1 MCWNPIV
8 GRRNLYL
15 ISIIG
20 ADCSGRTDALNL
32 EFPQQG
38 FLHQVFLCPVFL
50 FKTSKMY
57 SKLDQVYCAWL
68 IISVVKRDKVNFN
81 NQIFNTAGALVVVR
95 VYGVRP
101 EYQSAILN
109 HVNSVNSVCSVQ
121 CGATSISDGIFFA
134 IVLRITKNQDFFG
147 QLMFGNKCFFC
158 DCSAY
163 HKQLGRIVLK

>member
-1 MCWNPIV
+1 MCWNPVV

-20 ADCSGRTDALNL
+20 RADCSGRTDALNL

-68 IISVVKRDKVNFN
+68 IISVVKRDKVNIILMTVMSSW
-81 NQIFNTAGALVVVR
+81 Q
-95 VYGVRP
+95 YGVRMM
-101 EYQSAILN
+101 
-109 HVNSVNSVCSVQ
+109 
-121 CGATSISDGIFFA
+121 SISDPDMLWL
-134 IVLRITKNQDFFG
+134 VWYNSSTS
-147 QLMFGNKCFFC
+147 GNLEGCYRSETHSRTDK
-158 DCSAY
+158 
-163 HKQLGRIVLK
+163 KI